1 MVEAPGI
8 APPEVLRVV
17 TQTVLTRLWTV
28 LVPLAFVMTNGCV
41 DDNAVVV
48 ADTDA
53 IGTELD
59 TSPPEILEILVFVGF
74 AATELRQP
82 IHNSRGVGAVEIWIE
97 ESDRPGTVIF
107 AQRLGGDL
115 PGDWSGDECSWSD
128 SEPSDGPLR
137 ANRYG
142 HWDSPFLQ
150 GEDCCGDFGV
160 DASGLGYSFSDA
172 VWEWRHLFI
181 SGMLPV
187 PGLKMDEVAEK
198 TFNISIQAYDC
209 EGLPFRPRRFC
220 SINFG
225 AGALGYDVDP
235 VSLMD
240 GYLFAPYSAVISHSI
255 ALPFRHA
262 KLGTFPAC
270 PDEVTETCGDGD
282 CVWPEDEVNCFRD
295 CHWVAWPPPDK

>member
-1 MVEAPGI
+1 MVKAPGT

-28 LVPLAFVMTNGCV
+28 LVPLAFVTTSGCV

-53 IGTELD
+53 NGAQLD
-59 TSPPEILEILVFVGF
+59 ASAPEVLKAFVIVQF
-74 AATELRQP
+74 PATELRQSF
-82 IHNSRGVGAVEIWIE
+82 HDHRGVGSVEIWIE
-97 ESDRPGTVIF
+97 ESSRPGSALL
-107 AQRLGGDL
+107 AQRLAGDPL
-115 PGDWSGDECSWSD
+115 AQFDNCGDAA
-128 SEPSDGPLR
+128 SESSDGPLKASWH
-137 ANRYG
+137 AN
-142 HWDSPFLQ
+142 WDIPLLE

-160 DASGLGYSFSDA
+160 DASGLGYAFSDA
-172 VWEWRHLFI
+172 VWEWRCLTAT
-181 SGMLPV
+181 GTLPV
-187 PGLKMDEVAEK
+187 PGLKKHEVAKK
-198 TFNISIQAYDC
+198 TLNISIQAYDC

-220 SINFG
+220 GIKFG
-225 AGALGYDVDP
+225 GLGYDVDP
-235 VSLMD
+235 LSLME
-240 GYLFAPYSAVISHSI
+240 GYVFAPYSAVISHSI